1 MRYVVTLV
9 LPLLGRPAAPGPEA
23 GVWASSHR
31 VARDPGGGPPVG
43 SLPGDVTGAGGM
55 ARALRG
61 DIQGLRAIAVLVVV
75 AAHAG
80 VAWLPGGF
88 VGVDVFFV
96 ISGYLIAGLLYR
108 EVDRDGR
115 FSLLGFWSRRARR
128 ILPAATV
135 VTAVTVLTALS
146 WFSLLDARQVVA
158 DSAWAALFAANIHFA
173 RQGVDYFASDLGVSP
188 LQHYWSL
195 AVEEQFYVVWPLLL
209 LACLGLARLLRRRS
223 GQQESGPAGLPRR
236 AVAAVLVAVT
246 AASFAWSVLHT
257 AAEPTA
263 AYFSTL
269 TRAWELGLGAL
280 VALVPATAL
289 RRLGR
294 AGATALAAT
303 GLAMIAVAC
312 VVITG
317 ATAFPGYAAA
327 LPVVGTALV
336 LVAGAGAA
344 APVTTAVLAWGP
356 LRTIGDWSYSLYLW
370 HWPALVLPAGLLG
383 RPLRAWESAAAV
395 AAAFALA
402 AVTYT
407 FVERPFRD
415 GRPARAL
422 GVRRALVLY
431 PASLALVAATG
442 AGTWWWTGE
451 RAEAGDNPAIT
462 ADGATH
468 PDDPDGTVALVRA
481 SVDAARERRAVPSDL
496 SPDLLDLRAS
506 VADVG
511 ECDYATGVRRLCPR
525 GDLDADRSVVLIGDS
540 HARAWI
546 PAFDRIAEEGGWTAY
561 YLVMSQCTAA
571 HVVVAPIDAERPF
584 TECTDFHDWV
594 GEQVADLDPDLVVVT
609 SSPPVN
615 GVFDGGE
622 RYEALDRVA
631 PLLADGYDDLFA
643 DLGRAADRV
652 VLLRDVP
659 KSSYDPGTCLTTGS
673 PDLADCSF
681 VPVER
686 SRRLG
691 DIAVTSARLA
701 GTEVVDPTPWLCYQ
715 DLCPVVIG
723 GTLTYRDT
731 DHLTTEYAASL
742 AGALGRAL
750 HMLDRS

>member
-1 MRYVVTLV
+1 
-9 LPLLGRPAAPGPEA
+9 
-23 GVWASSHR
+23 
-31 VARDPGGGPPVG
+31 
-43 SLPGDVTGAGGM
+43 M

-75 AAHAG
+75 ASHAG
-80 VAWLPGGF
+80 VAWLPGGY

-115 FSLLGFWSRRARR
+115 FSLLSFWSRRARR

-135 VTAVTVLTALS
+135 VTAVTVLTALA
-146 WFSLLDARQVVA
+146 WFSLLDARQVVE
-158 DSAWAALFAANIHFA
+158 DSLWAAFFAANLHFA
-173 RQGVDYFASDLGVSP
+173 RQDVDYFAADLGVSP

-209 LACLGLARLLRRRS
+209 LACLGVARLAGRRAGGGEGRA
-223 GQQESGPAGLPRR
+223 GTGLPRA
-236 AVAAVLVAVT
+236 AVAGVLLAVT
-246 AASFAWSVLHT
+246 AASFAWSVAHT
-257 AAEPTA
+257 ADQPTA

-280 VALVPATAL
+280 VALLPGTAL

-294 AGATALAAT
+294 GGATALAVAGLVMVAT
-303 GLAMIAVAC
+303 AC
-312 VVITG
+312 VVLTG

-336 LVAGAGAA
+336 LVAGAGSARPWSDAA
-344 APVTTAVLAWGP
+344 LAWRP
-356 LRTIGDWSYSLYLW
+356 LRVVGDWSYSLYLW
-370 HWPALVLPAGLLG
+370 HWPALVLPVGLLG
-383 RPLRAWESAAAV
+383 RPLEAWESAAAV
-395 AAAFALA
+395 AVALALA

-407 FVERPFRD
+407 YVELPFRE
-415 GRPARAL
+415 GRPALAL

-431 PASLALVAATG
+431 PASFALVAVTG
-442 AGTWWWTGE
+442 ATAWWWTGE
-451 RAEAGDNPAIT
+451 RADAGDNPAIT
-462 ADGATH
+462 ADGAAH

-481 SVDAARERRAVPSDL
+481 SVDAARERMAVPSDL
-496 SPDLLDLRAS
+496 SPSLLDLRGS
-506 VADVG
+506 IADVG
-511 ECDYATGVRRLCPR
+511 SCDYGTGVRRLCPR
-525 GDLDADRSVVLIGDS
+525 GDADGERSVVVIGDS

-571 HVVVAPIDAERPF
+571 HVVVAPVDEERPF

-594 GEQVADLDPDLVVVT
+594 GEQVAELQPDLVVVT

-615 GVFDGGE
+615 GVYEGDQ
-622 RYEALDRVA
+622 RYEALDRVT
-631 PLLADGYDDLFA
+631 PLLAAGYDDLFA

-673 PDLADCSF
+673 PSLADCTF

-691 DIAVTSARLA
+691 DVAVTSARLA
-701 GTEVVDPTPWLCYQ
+701 GAEVVDPTPWLCWQ

-723 GTLTYRDT
+723 GTLSYRDT

-750 HMLDRS
+750 HMLDRP